1 MILPPRAP
9 YAEDPTKSLGRK
21 VSEPESRTRT
31 PFARDRD
38 RIILTV
44 IDPGVGM
51 SASDLQQAFVRYA
64 WLESRSTDTAGAE
77 HTARQI
83 IGRDELEDY
92 GADGQMK
99 YVTLYLRGDGP
110 LAEVHA
116 IALKG

>member
-1 MILPPRAP
+1 VLEADVPVDAAP
-9 YAEDPTKSLGRK
+9 ETSK
-21 VSEPESRTRT
+21 T
-31 PFARDRD
+31 ARCG
-38 RIILTV
+38 IIFTM
-44 IDPGVGM
+44 G
-51 SASDLQQAFVRYA
+51 
-64 WLESRSTDTAGAE
+64 SRSTDTAGAE

>member
-1 MILPPRAP
+1 MGVIGQARLPAGCGAGRAEILPS
-9 YAEDPTKSLGRK
+9 AE
-21 VSEPESRTRT
+21 
-31 PFARDRD
+31 F
-38 RIILTV
+38 IL
-44 IDPGVGM
+44 
-51 SASDLQQAFVRYA
+51 
-64 WLESRSTDTAGAE
+64 LESRSTDTAGAE

-110 LAEVHA
+110 LAEAHA